1 MSLVWMILL
10 FVNRVAPKNALL
22 SSGPRTAAWVSLRK
36 TPGGGGRAI
45 SERRATRS
53 QSRAPPSA
61 RVRTRERW
69 EYLPLSSAS
78 DRRWSN
84 DGQQNVRDVMKG
96 GFPKRLPSVQRG
108 KGTPVSPSLIWLP
121 TLAFEPLSFS
131 LTYGGRHSLQ
141 TEGNRVLDD
150 ITECLKQTKKESKT
164 DQTRKIVRHNLAT
177 EQQ

>member
-1 MSLVWMILL
+1 MRSH
-10 FVNRVAPKNALL
+10 RVDEQREKLCHRTKNPTGQSYLKH
-22 SSGPRTAAWVSLRK
+22 RQ
-36 TPGGGGRAI
+36 
-45 SERRATRS
+45 ERRGWETLMNKQHKKSEGNPTRMLPRS
-53 QSRAPPSA
+53 SFPLDFLEQRGNQSTVVNPMAFSEIQRI
-61 RVRTRERW
+61 R
-69 EYLPLSSAS
+69 SSS
-78 DRRWSN
+78 RRGLN
-84 DGQQNVRDVMKG
+84 TL
-96 GFPKRLPSVQRG
+96 FPKRLPSVQRG

-141 TEGNRVLDD
+141 TKGNRVLDD